1 MSLDGI
7 LYFSAVKLVKSINE
21 KYGLKT
27 QNEWYIDDANGTQV
41 PFRPLPLMQELHLW
55 ILYE

>member
-7 LYFSAVKLVKSINE
+7 LYFSAVKQVKLINE

-27 QNEWYIDDANGTQV
+27 QNVWNIIKIV
-41 PFRPLPLMQELHLW
+41 ML
-55 ILYE
+55 ILCLD